1 MAPTIED
8 QAARRLLGI
17 TPKRIAVT
25 AAIVFVALLVLFPA
39 APFFTI
45 EQGEAGVVLR
55 FGKVIDV
62 AEPGLHF
69 KLPIVDQVHRM
80 STRIEKR
87 VYDKVQSYSRD
98 VQEASARLSVNYH
111 VPIASIGEVYSR
123 YGTNYAQRVID
134 PVVPDRF
141 KKVFGQYQA
150 ATVVSE
156 RVRLGREVEEA
167 IRESVPDSIVVDTV
181 QFENVDFSANYI
193 KAIEAA
199 AQAEAQV
206 RQSRNE
212 LERER
217 VEAQKR
223 VVQAQAQA
231 QQIRERA
238 QADADAIRLKGEAE
252 ARAIAAKA
260 KAFVDNPGYSTL
272 VAVERWNGVLPQT
285 MLPGSA
291 LPFVA
296 VPQGSSA
303 PTAPTSAA
311 TTPTAPATP
320 TPSR

>member
-1 MAPTIED
+1 MAPMSID
-8 QAARRLLGI
+8 QSGAFLGLTGRRIGV
-17 TPKRIAVT
+17 A
-25 AAIVFVALLVLFPA
+25 VALVAVLFLLVFSGS
-39 APFFTI
+39 PFFTV

-55 FGKVIDV
+55 FGKVIEV

-69 KLPIVDQVHRM
+69 KLPVVDQVHRM

-111 VPIASIGEVYSR
+111 VPIASVGEVYAR
-123 YGTNYAQRVID
+123 YGTNYATRVID

-156 RVRLGREVEEA
+156 RVKLGREVEEA
-167 IRESVPDSIVVDTV
+167 IRESVPDTIVVDTV

-260 KAFVDNPGYSTL
+260 KAFIDNPGYSSL

-291 LPFVA
+291 LPFVT
-296 VPQGSSA
+296 VPQMSGTTSSA
-303 PTAPTSAA
+303 S
-311 TTPTAPATP
+311 TTPATSTA
-320 TPSR
+320 SR

>member
-1 MAPTIED
+1 MAPMLMD
-8 QAARRLLGI
+8 QSGGGI
-17 TPKRIAVT
+17 FGLTRKRIGI
-25 AAIVFVALLVLFPA
+25 AITIVVAFLLVLFPA
-39 APFFTI
+39 APFFTV

-55 FGKVIDV
+55 FGKVVQV

-69 KLPIVDQVHRM
+69 KVPIVDQVYRM

-87 VYDKVQSYSRD
+87 IYDKVQSYSRD
-98 VQEASARLSVNYH
+98 VQEASVRLSVNYH
-111 VPIASIGEVYSR
+111 VPIASIGEVYAR
-123 YGTNYAQRVID
+123 YGTNYATRVID

-156 RVRLGREVEEA
+156 RVKLGQEIEVA
-167 IRESVPDSIVVDTV
+167 IRESVPDTIVVDTV

-199 AQAEAQV
+199 AQAEAQT

-217 VEAQKR
+217 VEAQKK

-238 QADADAIRLKGEAE
+238 QADADAIRLRGEAE

-285 MLPGSA
+285 MLPGAA
-291 LPFVA
+291 LPFVT
-296 VPQGSSA
+296 VPQT
-303 PTAPTSAA
+303 PPA
-311 TTPTAPATP
+311 TTTAAAPA
-320 TPSR
+320 SR

>member
-1 MAPTIED
+1 MAPMLTD
-8 QAARRLLGI
+8 QSGGGFLGL
-17 TPKRIAVT
+17 TRKRIGIA
-25 AAIVFVALLVLFPA
+25 AAIAVAILLVLFPA
-39 APFFTI
+39 APFFTV

-55 FGKVIDV
+55 FGKVVEV
-62 AEPGLHF
+62 AAPGLHF
-69 KLPIVDQVHRM
+69 KVPIVDQVHRM

-87 VYDKVQSYSRD
+87 LYDKVQSYSRD
-98 VQEASARLSVNYH
+98 VQEASVRLSVNYH
-111 VPIASIGEVYSR
+111 VPIASIGEVYAR
-123 YGTNYAQRVID
+123 YGTNYATRVID

-156 RVRLGREVEEA
+156 RVKLGQEIEVA
-167 IRESVPDSIVVDTV
+167 IRESVPDTIVVDTV

-199 AQAEAQV
+199 AQAEAHT

-217 VEAQKR
+217 VEAQKK

-238 QADADAIRLKGEAE
+238 QADADAIRLRGEAE

-291 LPFVA
+291 LPFVT
-296 VPQGSSA
+296 VPHSTGPA
-303 PTAPTSAA
+303 PASSAA
-311 TTPTAPATP
+311 TPATA
-320 TPSR
+320 SR